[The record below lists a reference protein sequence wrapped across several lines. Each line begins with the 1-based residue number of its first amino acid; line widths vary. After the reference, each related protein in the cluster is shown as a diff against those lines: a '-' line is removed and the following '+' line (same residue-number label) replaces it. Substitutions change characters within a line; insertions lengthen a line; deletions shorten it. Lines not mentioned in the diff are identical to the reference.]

1 MPKPANLPL
10 DHPAWKVAHTCYLD
24 AVSRQSDK
32 LRDALDEEIGDAFD
46 AFFKAL
52 ADGLLVISSHF
63 LDDGLNYVIR
73 VWVADGQAPLAR
85 IHASRLGLNDTDTQL
100 AELLNGA

>member
-1 MPKPANLPL
+1 MTTKTNVPL
-10 DHPAWKVAHTCYLD
+10 DHPAWKAAHACYLD
-24 AVSRQSDK
+24 ALSQQSDK
-32 LRDALDEEIGDAFD
+32 LRTALGREIGDTFD
-46 AFFKAL
+46 GFFAAL

-73 VWVADGQAPLAR
+73 VRVADGQAPLAR
-85 IHASRLGLNDTDTQL
+85 IHASRLGLNDPDTQL